1 MDNNATLRAKVAT
14 LSAENRK
21 LRRVA
26 KYSRTDA
33 LLERVRV
40 DAQQLLVWRF
50 SGLSIS
56 RRNAVE
62 MGMSRRR
69 WQWARALLQHARIHD
84 DDDLTCTDFDGALAA
99 LDASANY
106 LQRAGL
112 ESLKLRLP
120 QFILLDNVGRAKD
133 QGADQA
139 ADQERV
145 QKRSTSRVNQAVGGA
160 VSSGGGMDRRDVVM
174 ARHGLLNRGA

>member
-1 MDNNATLRAKVAT
+1 MDNNATLRAKIAT

-26 KYSRTDA
+26 KYSRQDA

-139 ADQERV
+139 ADHDRV
-145 QKRSTSRVNQAVGGA
+145 QKRSTSREPARGGA
-160 VSSGGGMDRRDVVM
+160 MAGSGIGRNRLAEIQ
-174 ARHGLLNRGA
+174 ARHAVMGDD

>member
-56 RRNAVE
+56 RRACQE
-62 MGMSRRR
+62 MGMTQRR
-69 WQWARALLQHARIHD
+69 WSWARALLQHARIHD
-84 DDDLTCTDFDGALAA
+84 DQDVTADDFDGALAA
-99 LDASANY
+99 LESSAKH
-106 LQRAGL
+106 LERAGL
-112 ESLKLRLP
+112 ETLRMRLP
-120 QFILLDNVGRAKD
+120 KFVLLANVTAN
-133 QGADQA
+133 AVA
-139 ADQERV
+139 NEMAHPVANNHV
-145 QKRSTSRVNQAVGGA
+145 QKLATSRDGTHGRGVV
-160 VSSGGGMDRRDVVM
+160 SGGMQRNRRQEIEQ
-174 ARHGLLNRGA
+174 RHMEVNR

>member
-1 MDNNATLRAKVAT
+1 MNEATLRAKIAT

-26 KYSRTDA
+26 KYSRADA

-40 DAQQLLVWRF
+40 DSQQLLVWRF
-50 SGLSIS
+50 SGLSIA
-56 RRNAVE
+56 RRAAVD

-84 DDDLTCTDFDGALAA
+84 DNDLICTDFDTALAA
-99 LDASANY
+99 LESSINH

-112 ESLKLRLP
+112 ESLKVRLP
-120 QFILLDNVGRAKD
+120 QFILLDNVGRAKS
-133 QGADQA
+133 QGTDQA
-139 ADQERV
+139 ADHNHV
-145 QKRSTSRVNQAVGGA
+145 QKRSTSRVNQPVGGA
-160 VSSGGGMDRRDVVM
+160 SSGGAGVDRREIVM
-174 ARHGLLNRGA
+174 ARHGLLSGGD